1 MDPLGGAKTRGLEAP
16 TINLVK
22 RRWWAPS
29 EVPEL
34 EVRERSP
41 STL

>member
-1 MDPLGGAKTRGLEAP
+1 MDPLGGARTEGLEAP
-16 TINLVK
+16 TINPVK
-22 RRWWAPS
+22 RRWRAPS
-29 EVPEL
+29 EVLEL